1 MGGDEFLVLLPGVA
15 AQAAQTMATVLRDA
29 LQRPMEIEGKT
40 VTVGASVGV
49 SVYPRDGVDV
59 TTLLSA
65 ADQAMYRAKGRE
77 HRR

>member
-1 MGGDEFLVLLPGVA
+1 
-15 AQAAQTMATVLRDA
+15 MATALHDA
-29 LQRPMEIEGKT
+29 LQRAIEIDGT
-40 VTVGASVGV
+40 SVTVGASVGV
-49 SVYPRDGVDV
+49 SVYPTDGMDV